1 MNELFLKFDTGMNR
15 LFGVLATVDGSGGS
29 NKVTENTKW
38 SLDTFLQNAAGTAKT
53 WGGYF
58 IVLIGIIM
66 IIVAAWQIGSG
77 LMSHGKKQ
85 TNWAVAIILLVLGG
99 AFAVGGFNFLS
110 NIASGG
116 AATIN
121 KLGSMILIR

>member
-1 MNELFLKFDTGMNR
+1 MNR
-15 LFGVLATVDGSGGS
+15 LLGVMAANG
-29 NKVTENTKW
+29 VTANGKW
-38 SLDTFLQNAAGTAKT
+38 SLDNFLQNAAGTAKT

-58 IVLIGIIM
+58 IVLMGIIM

-85 TNWAVAIILLVLGG
+85 TNWAVAIVLLILGG
-99 AFAVGGFNFLS
+99 AFAVGGFNFVA

-116 AATIN
+116 ADTIN
-121 KLGSMILIR
+121 SLGSTILASF

>member
-1 MNELFLKFDTGMNR
+1 MNELFGKFDTGMNK
-15 LFGVLATVDGSGGS
+15 LVGVLATVGGDGGS

-38 SLDTFLQNAAGTAKT
+38 RLDTFLQNLAGTAKT

-58 IVLIGIIM
+58 IVFLGIVM
-66 IIVAAWQIGSG
+66 IIVSAWQLGSG

-85 TNWAVAIILLVLGG
+85 TNWAVAVILLILGG

-121 KLGSMILIR
+121 SLGSMILIR

>member
-1 MNELFLKFDTGMNR
+1 MNGLLN
-15 LFGVLATVDGSGGS
+15 VLAANSVSANS
-29 NKVTENTKW
+29 KW
-38 SLDTFLQNAAGTAKT
+38 SLGNFLQNAAGTAKE

-85 TNWAVAIILLVLGG
+85 TNWAVSIILLILGG

-116 AATIN
+116 AQTIN
-121 KLGSMILIR
+121 ELGSTILALF